1 MNASSCRFKSCYP
14 HQRLTKCEEPSLS
27 ITPKIMTDINEN
39 ALHQATWRANFLDS
53 INLPPVHRY
62 DQNPLP
68 CLSSEANAFGVQIDL
83 CRKIPSGSCF
93 PFPVLASFPPPSF
106 LSYHEHVKKSSFR
119 LNVIK
124 LTENDKEAGVCLYV
138 SERTPAITYTKMA

>member
-14 HQRLTKCEEPSLS
+14 HQRLTKCEAPSLS
-27 ITPKIMTDINEN
+27 INPKIMTDINEN

-68 CLSSEANAFGVQIDL
+68 CLSSEANAFGVQIVL

-93 PFPVLASFPPPSF
+93 PWIVVTACKQERRQKKNRYKPFHKCHLLFYSNRQPLGLPVCF
-106 LSYHEHVKKSSFR
+106 
-119 LNVIK
+119 VI
-124 LTENDKEAGVCLYV
+124 LDQARCLW
-138 SERTPAITYTKMA
+138 